1 MNDPNNF
8 FLIAASVADAAALNG
23 NGIETLLGND
33 LSTFFVKG
41 NPVSSNGSRLLP
53 KSPPDCPIL
62 DNSVVYDFILAD
74 ELFEKDLANLEAFV
88 LLNNNLC
95 VKLVPS
101 LELPITF
108 DLKFSC
114 FFFFSGQL

>member
-1 MNDPNNF
+1 MTDPNNF
-8 FLIAASVADAAALNG
+8 FLIAVSVADAAALNG

-33 LSTFFVKG
+33 LSTFFIKG
-41 NPVSSNGSRLLP
+41 NSVSSNGSRLLT
-53 KSPPDCPIL
+53 KSPPDCSIL

-74 ELFEKDLANLEAFV
+74 ELFDLANLEAFV

-95 VKLVPS
+95 VKLVSS

-114 FFFFSGQL
+114 FFFFSGQLYI